1 MRGGKYSNSG
11 ELGSIVSLAA
21 GRFWSLSR
29 FQIPEEEPAYSVL
42 CVDWA
47 HQSLVIPAFTS
58 DNWAQMKL
66 FELDSIGL
74 THLVVENI
82 LKS

>member
-1 MRGGKYSNSG
+1 MGIVLNHFKIFISYSNSV

-29 FQIPEEEPAYSVL
+29 FQTPEEEPGYSVL

-58 DNWAQMKL
+58 RC
-66 FELDSIGL
+66 
-74 THLVVENI
+74 
-82 LKS
+82 